1 MTRACGVPRP
11 PAAAEVEVG
20 GEVVGEVVEH
30 GIGVGIAIEL
40 FALLCFLVLRSATE
54 SEAEV

>member
-1 MTRACGVPRP
+1 MPRP